1 MTTDPGWVKH
11 RPKVR
16 AKPGKFVDGRTT
28 DAANVPRQRHAGRQ
42 LPHAVGTD
50 DGQYV
55 IHGFTLDTEALGQVG
70 AVPDGEAVIRVPK
83 KLMRHLKE
91 AHGASEL

>member
-1 MTTDPGWVKH
+1 MTTAPGWVKH

-42 LPHAVGTD
+42 LPTLWETD

-55 IHGFTLDTEALGQVG
+55 IQGFTLDAEALGQVG
-70 AVPDGEAVIRVPK
+70 AVPDGEAVICVPK
-83 KLMRHLKE
+83 KLMRHLKD
-91 AHGASEL
+91 ARGATDV